1 MGSTDLDMG
10 GEELFSV
17 PVERLFAF
25 VTNLDSL
32 ARVLPDVESAE
43 RVDDRTL
50 RCVVRPGV
58 SFLRGK
64 LTTTITLAETQPNR
78 SALLRLDSKGI
89 GAQIG
94 VEAQLT
100 FAGHESGS
108 KLAWTAQVTRRTG
121 LVAAVSGA
129 LIRAAA
135 EQTIRQGW
143 RKLRAAL
150 EVDGAP

>member
-1 MGSTDLDMG
+1 MMDELSFG
-10 GEELFSV
+10 GDEIFAV

-25 VTNLDSL
+25 VTDLESL
-32 ARVLPDVESAE
+32 ARVLPDVESTE

-64 LTTTITLAETQPNR
+64 LTTTITLADIQANQ
-78 SALLRLDSKGI
+78 SATLRLDSKAI

-94 VEAQLT
+94 VEAAPPIRPKRRRLET
-100 FAGHESGS
+100 DLEREI
-108 KLAWTAQVTRRTG
+108 TRRSG
-121 LVAAVSGA
+121 LVAAVSSG

-135 EQTIRQGW
+135 EQTIRRGW
-143 RKLRAAL
+143 QNLRAAL
-150 EVDGAP
+150 ES

>member
-1 MGSTDLDMG
+1 MADDLSFG
-10 GEELFSV
+10 GEETFSV

-25 VTNLDSL
+25 VTELDSL

-64 LTTTITLAETQPNR
+64 LTTTITLADIQPNE
-78 SALLRLDSKGI
+78 SATLLLDSKAI
-89 GAQIG
+89 GAQVG
-94 VEAQLT
+94 VEAALA
-100 FAGHESGS
+100 FAPNDAGS
-108 KLAWTAQVTRRTG
+108 KLTWNARVIRRTG
-121 LVAAVSGA
+121 LVAAVSAG

-135 EQTIRQGW
+135 EQTIRCGW
-143 RKLRAAL
+143 QNLRETL
-150 EVDGAP
+150 ES